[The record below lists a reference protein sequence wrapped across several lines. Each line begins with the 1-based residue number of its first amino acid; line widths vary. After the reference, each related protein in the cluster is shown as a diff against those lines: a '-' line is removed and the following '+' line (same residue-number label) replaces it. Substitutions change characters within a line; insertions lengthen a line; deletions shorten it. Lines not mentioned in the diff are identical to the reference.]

1 MAYGVWRRTGKWAR
15 HLAIASIVLVPNIAF
30 AAAPRNFAELAETV
44 VRIIDSATGV
54 LIVAGFVVY
63 FWGIWENILEFEEDN
78 EKRKAYF
85 WWGLVVLFVMVSI
98 WGIINLLKNTIFGDG
113 TYGIGIDVSI
123 FASAAT
129 ALFV

>member
-1 MAYGVWRRTGKWAR
+1 M
-15 HLAIASIVLVPNIAF
+15 
-30 AAAPRNFAELAETV
+30 
-44 VRIIDSATGV
+44 
-54 LIVAGFVVY
+54 AGFVVY